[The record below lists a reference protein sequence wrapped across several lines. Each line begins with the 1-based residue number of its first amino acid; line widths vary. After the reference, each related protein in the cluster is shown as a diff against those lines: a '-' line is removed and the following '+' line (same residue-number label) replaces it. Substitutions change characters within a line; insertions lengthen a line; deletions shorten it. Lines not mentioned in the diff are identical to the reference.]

1 MKIENELNILY
12 ISSVCSEEMYRKL
25 EKNIKIPMHYS
36 IQKFHNSIINGLVK
50 CNKIKID
57 ALCGIPVNRKNIR
70 KTIFKRIITIS
81 NNVKYDHIGFVNYP
95 VIKQISICIGMINR
109 LISWNKKNKDNLNKV
124 IIFDA
129 SYITITPILVFLSKI
144 LKIKKVAIVADIYGY
159 MSNKLKERKG
169 RSYTKYSS

>member
-1 MKIENELNILY
+1 MNLIFY
-12 ISSVCSEEMYRKL
+12 IFHQFASEEMYRKL

-81 NNVKYDHIGFVNYP
+81 NNVKYDHID
-95 VIKQISICIGMINR
+95 
-109 LISWNKKNKDNLNKV
+109 LL
-124 IIFDA
+124 
-129 SYITITPILVFLSKI
+129 TIQL
-144 LKIKKVAIVADIYGY
+144 
-159 MSNKLKERKG
+159 
-169 RSYTKYSS
+169 